1 MRSRG
6 ERLIDGCYSHCS
18 QWTGIEIA
26 FSLPSESISQ
36 EDEDHHHQNTCRRNN
51 LIFTTFNSTVW
62 AYTLFDDPRGT
73 VGGTLVSCDAFQ
85 SIILK
90 VTEEFRIEEG
100 RESGSLRTIMLPLD
114 NIWLLA
120 TDGPPSLT
128 G

>member
-1 MRSRG
+1 MRRWATHSRNK
-6 ERLIDGCYSHCS
+6 DGGNPIYR
-18 QWTGIEIA
+18 GL
-26 FSLPSESISQ
+26 FSS
-36 EDEDHHHQNTCRRNN
+36 CVR
-51 LIFTTFNSTVW
+51 
-62 AYTLFDDPRGT
+62 
-73 VGGTLVSCDAFQ
+73 GTLVSCDAFQ